1 MKIKFDSL
9 LPILFCCMLLSSC
22 KKDID
27 DLESVSAVSPSAK
40 VYSGA
45 VACKWNDMTLQLIR
59 STSGFTPPV
68 ASRALGYSN
77 LAAYEA
83 VVPGISDHRSVQ
95 SALNLSYTL
104 PDTDV
109 KQRYNWALCSN
120 AAYYQSVRLLFAN
133 TSMTNKSRIDSLYL
147 TLKTELGTTEAA
159 DVITRSDNYGIAVAD
174 QVFEYSKSD
183 NGHEA
188 YSNIFPASYVVP
200 TGPGYWVPT
209 PPAFQA
215 IPMLPYWGNNRS
227 FLPVSQ
233 LSNCLPPAP
242 IAFSIDMNSD
252 FYKDALEVYN
262 MRNQLSDEQKAIAS
276 FWEDGGGTYTPPG
289 HNINIATQLLREDAS
304 NLAFASEVYVRMGLA
319 CADAFIACWKAK
331 YAHNI
336 LRPVSFIQ
344 QNISPGWVPFLT
356 TPPFPEYTSGH
367 SSVSGACSI
376 VLTAM
381 FGNNRTFIDRTNEWL
396 GLPARS
402 FGSFYEAAE
411 EAAMSRLYGGIHYR
425 NGNNRGIQC
434 GKQLGTYV
442 AAISLRR

>member
-1 MKIKFDSL
+1 MKIKLDSL
-9 LPILFCCMLLSSC
+9 LPILFFCVLLSSC
-22 KKDID
+22 KKDSD
-27 DLESVSAVSPSAK
+27 ELEPATAVSPSAK
-40 VYSGA
+40 VYSGD
-45 VACKWNDMTLQLIR
+45 VAFKWNDMTMQLIR
-59 STSGFTPPV
+59 TTTGFTPPV

-95 SALNLSYTL
+95 SALNLAYTL
-104 PDTDV
+104 PGTNV

-120 AAYYQSVRLLFAN
+120 AAYYQSVKSLFAN
-133 TSMTNKSRIDSLYL
+133 TSATNKSRVDSLYL
-147 TLKTELGTTEAA
+147 ALKTTLGAAEAS
-159 DVITRSDNYGIAVAD
+159 DVIARSESYGTAVAD

-188 YSNIFPASYVVP
+188 YSNLFPGSYVVP
-200 TGPGYWVPT
+200 TGPGKWVPT

-227 FLPVSQ
+227 FLPASQ

-242 IAFSIDMNSD
+242 IVFSTDMNSD
-252 FYKDALEVYN
+252 FYKEALEVYN
-262 MRNQLSDEQKAIAS
+262 IRNQLSDEQKAIAS
-276 FWEDGGGTYTPPG
+276 FWADGGGTYTPPG
-289 HNINIATQLLREDAS
+289 HNLNIATQLLREDAA
-304 NLAFASEVYVRMGLA
+304 NLAFAAEVYVRMGLA

-331 YAHNI
+331 YNYNVQ
-336 LRPVSFIQ
+336 RPVTFIQ
-344 QNISPGWVPFLT
+344 QNINPGWLPFLS

-381 FGNNRTFIDRTNEWL
+381 FGNHRPFTDRTNESL

-402 FGSFYEAAE
+402 FGSFYEAAD
-411 EAAMSRLYGGIHYR
+411 EAALSRLYGGIHYR
-425 NGNNRGIQC
+425 NGNNRGVQC

-442 AAISLRR
+442 AAIPLKR